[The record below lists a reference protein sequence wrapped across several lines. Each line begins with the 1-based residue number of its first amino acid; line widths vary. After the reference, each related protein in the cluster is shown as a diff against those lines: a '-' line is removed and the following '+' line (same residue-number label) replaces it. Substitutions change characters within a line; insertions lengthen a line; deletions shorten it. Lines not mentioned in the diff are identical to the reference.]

1 MPPADHLA
9 VALGRWA
16 AACAAVWIN
25 FAFTGCSAD
34 HPLNPSFPL
43 MYEAARADLRRM
55 QSDKRPLQRPVIVCA
70 GIFDP
75 GAGSKWVADRL
86 RTMTTTPE
94 LVVDTGFWGC
104 GDFEACRSH
113 ALAKFTRHFGTAMPD
128 AKGQPQTIEAD
139 AVGVSMGG
147 IVARYAALHR
157 LPADPPGPRLNLR
170 RLFTIGSPH
179 HGAAW
184 WDRAPWDQRG
194 TAMRPA
200 GPLIRRLELAW
211 KIARET
217 KSPDAYEVFA
227 YVRLGDQVVGEP
239 NAAGPDGR
247 LWWTGNPALEFAHL
261 QAFDDPR
268 ILVDIAR
275 RLRGEEPFTT
285 EPCAPLP
292 SR

>member
-1 MPPADHLA
+1 MPATDHLA
-9 VALGRWA
+9 VSLGRWA

-25 FAFTGCSAD
+25 AAFTGCSAD
-34 HPLNPSFPL
+34 RPLNPSFPL
-43 MYEAARADLRRM
+43 IYEAARADVRRM
-55 QSDKRPLQRPVIVCA
+55 QADKCPFQRPVIVCA

-86 RTMTTTPE
+86 RSFTTTPE
-94 LVVDTGFWGC
+94 LVIDTGFWSC
-104 GDFEACRSH
+104 DDFDACREH
-113 ALAKFTRHFGTAMPD
+113 ALTKFTRHFGSAMPD
-128 AKGQPQTIEAD
+128 AKGQLQTVEVD

-147 IVARYAALHR
+147 IVARYAALR
-157 LPADPPGPRLNLR
+157 REPADPPGPRLNLR

-194 TAMRPA
+194 MAMRPG
-200 GPLIRRLELAW
+200 GPLIRRLNLAW
-211 KIARET
+211 KIARESR
-217 KSPDAYEVFA
+217 SPDDYDVFA
-227 YVRLGDQVVGEP
+227 YVRLGDQIVGES
-239 NAAGPDGR
+239 NAAGPDAR

-275 RLRGEEPFTT
+275 RLRGEQPFTT
-285 EPCAPLP
+285 EPCTPLP
-292 SR
+292 SS